1 MYFLRRIA
9 YAVPFLLVISLLAF
23 VLVHLAPGGP
33 FDTERKPASPE
44 IERNIKAKYHLDEP
58 IWKQY
63 GRYLGDLLHG
73 DFGVS
78 LKYRNHSVND
88 IIAQGLPVSATLG
101 FLAFCFALA
110 VGLPLGFFSA
120 VQRGTWMDHLGSF
133 LALLTVC
140 IPSFVIAPILILVL
154 AMKVPWFPVAL
165 WGSPWHM
172 VLPSIA
178 LGLFFVGKVARI
190 MREGMLSA
198 AQSEFITAAR
208 SKGLPETT
216 LMVKHALR
224 IALLPVV
231 SYSGPMMADLL
242 TGSFVVE
249 NIFQIPGIGVFLVNS
264 SLNLD
269 YPVIVGLSLLYA
281 ILLIGLNLAVDF
293 AYTLLDPRVKYE

>member
-9 YAVPFLLVISLLAF
+9 YAVPLLLVISLLAF

-101 FLAFCFALA
+101 FLAFCFAMA

-120 VQRGTWMDHLGSF
+120 VQRGTWLDHLGSF

-140 IPSFVIAPILILVL
+140 IPSFVIAPILILVF

-172 VLPSIA
+172 VLPGIA

-190 MREGMLSA
+190 MREGMLGA